1 MKQQGL
7 LLWEEVTNMPV
18 SGKRVTKENTY
29 IFIFV
34 TRVVNRQRR
43 LDTLKQT
50 RNNCLWEMDS
60 NRIDTLFAFL
70 N

>member
-1 MKQQGL
+1 
-7 LLWEEVTNMPV
+7 MPV

-34 TRVVNRQRR
+34 TRAVNRQRR

-50 RNNCLWEMDS
+50 RNSSCLWEMDS
-60 NRIDTLFAFL
+60 NRID

>member
-18 SGKRVTKENTY
+18 TGKRVTKENTY

-34 TRVVNRQRR
+34 TRVVHRQRR

-60 NRIDTLFAFL
+60 NRIDTLFAF
-70 N
+70 